1 MSSPGTPTSLG
12 SSMDKLSISKTR
24 EMLTSQS
31 NEVKLFSF
39 LFKQSNPDEQAF
51 YIDQFFQYMPAEIY
65 LKKHYTSTT
74 KSGEDN
80 KANAISC
87 VKKFLMDTETDV
99 CTGFG
104 AINSIKQ
111 ELFITFRKF
120 LDNFKFPLFSST
132 MSLPQLQLL
141 SMLIFSNSEPKS
153 VSNCKFM
160 VNDVDFDSV
169 SNIAYEGD
177 PGTLVKNVKN
187 VKELL
192 DFLQSIGI
200 INNVITRNFN
210 LGKMSSSAIIPGI
223 EADVGLKFDN
233 TYFVFELENS
243 ENNRIIITMKLG
255 TTEGTVTNCS
265 FVVIKVDQRNKTET
279 YKWDCKINNMT
290 FYHRCKGGATVSA
303 TITGDISV
311 GGSSKRRYS
320 KSTNKTKRDKRVRRT
335 QRRNIKKNKSRR
347 KYGKARN
354 TKRKLRRFRH

>member
-1 MSSPGTPTSLG
+1 
-12 SSMDKLSISKTR
+12 
-24 EMLTSQS
+24 
-31 NEVKLFSF
+31 
-39 LFKQSNPDEQAF
+39 
-51 YIDQFFQYMPAEIY
+51 
-65 LKKHYTSTT
+65 
-74 KSGEDN
+74 
-80 KANAISC
+80 
-87 VKKFLMDTETDV
+87 MDTDTNV
-99 CTGFG
+99 CTGLGPIGLLKPSF
-104 AINSIKQ
+104 
-111 ELFITFRKF
+111 FTTFRAF

-153 VSNCKFM
+153 VLNCKFM
-160 VNDVDFDSV
+160 VNDVDFDNV
-169 SNIAYEGD
+169 SNIEYEGD
-177 PGTLVKNVKN
+177 PGTLVKNVN
-187 VKELL
+187 ELL

-290 FYHRCKGGATVSA
+290 FHHGCQGGVKPSPA
-303 TITGDISV
+303 ITGDISV

-354 TKRKLRRFRH
+354 TKRKLRRFRN